1 MSQITR
7 SWLAFA
13 AMGAG
18 VIHLGVAPGTA
29 IPAAVVLGVL
39 GLAEFAWGV
48 GVLARNRFLMPRV
61 ALVGAFAPVIGWG
74 FALLAAV
81 AFDNPELASA
91 FGAFPMAVASF
102 FNLVIAAVLGAD
114 RRRTATVS
122 SGSAV
127 RAPKPRRQAPACLYL
142 TGLMVGALAVSML
155 TTPALAA
162 TGAGIN
168 NPHANHG
175 ELDLPEQHHH

>member
-1 MSQITR
+1 MSQVTR

-48 GVLARNRFLMPRV
+48 GVLARNRFLVARV
-61 ALVGAFAPVIGWG
+61 ALVVAFVPVIGWG
-74 FALLAAV
+74 LVLLSAV

-91 FGAFPMAVASF
+91 FGAFPMGVASF
-102 FNLVIAAVLGAD
+102 FNLVLAAVLSAD
-114 RRRTATVS
+114 RRRTAGVS
-122 SGSAV
+122 SGGPALARKSH
-127 RAPKPRRQAPACLYL
+127 RQAPAYLYL

-175 ELDLPEQHHH
+175 ELNLPEQHHH